1 MGIKRMRVFAGPNGS
16 GKTTIIKK
24 LQAEIPLGVYVNAD
38 DIEVLLKQ
46 TGVLL
51 FNTYQ
56 LLVSNDMV
64 QDFFRESTFAPLKR
78 NEPDLYTKL
87 QVINN
92 VLHVKTTI
100 DSYLSADIAEFIRQL
115 LLQNGI
121 SFTYETVMSHE
132 SKINFMKMAQDNGFK
147 VYIYFVCTSDPLI
160 NIGRVNI
167 RVAQNGHAVEP
178 LKIENRYYKSLNQLR
193 AAVKNSDSAYLFDT
207 SEYVGLLI
215 AEIKN
220 GVEVEVKD
228 INKVP
233 NWVNE
238 YLFID

>member
-1 MGIKRMRVFAGPNGS
+1 MRVFAGPNGS

-46 TGVLL
+46 TSVLL

-56 LLVSNDMV
+56 LLVNTDMV
-64 QDFFRESTFAPLKR
+64 QDFFRKSTFAPFKR
-78 NEPDLYTKL
+78 NEPNLFTKL
-87 QVINN
+87 EVINN
-92 VLHVKTTI
+92 VLHVNTTI

-115 LLQNGI
+115 LLENGI

-132 SKINFMKMAQDNGFK
+132 SKINFMKLAQNKGFK
-147 VYIYFVCTSDPLI
+147 VYFYFVCTSDPLI

-167 RVAQNGHAVEP
+167 RVAQKGHAVEP
-178 LKIENRYYKSLNQLR
+178 QKIENRYYKSLKQLR
-193 AAVKNSDSAYLFDT
+193 AAVKYSNSAYLFDT
-207 SEYVGLLI
+207 SEYAGLLI

-220 GVEVEVKD
+220 GEEVEIKD
-228 INKVP
+228 VNKVP
-233 NWVNE
+233 NWANE
-238 YLFID
+238 YLFIDS